1 MLDDARS
8 SLLRLLVDDHV
19 ALVELLQEHRVH
31 LALALRLVARDR
43 RSKRLG
49 EDLRLRLGVAVVLL
63 LLHFVLLEGALERDL
78 LARLVAL
85 DPLGAGLE
93 EVDGLAALLC
103 TKIKMIIG

>member
-1 MLDDARS
+1 MVGDARS

-31 LALALRLVARDR
+31 LALALGLVARDR
-43 RSKRLG
+43 RSKRLREHRG
-49 EDLRLRLGVAVVLL
+49 LRHRLGVAVVLP
-63 LLHFVLLEGALERDL
+63 LLHFILLEGALERDL
-78 LARLVAL
+78 LARLVRL

-103 TKIKMIIG
+103 NKWKG